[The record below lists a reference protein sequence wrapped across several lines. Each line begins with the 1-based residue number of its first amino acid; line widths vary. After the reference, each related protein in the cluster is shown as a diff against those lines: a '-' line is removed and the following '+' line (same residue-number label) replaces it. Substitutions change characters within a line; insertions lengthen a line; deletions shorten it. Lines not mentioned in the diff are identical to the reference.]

1 MVKAK
6 YTRNQNSCIYVICTI
21 FFTGNIR
28 GKYRFINA
36 DGNTIEVKY
45 SAGADTGF
53 VIENENEL
61 TRALTKATNDAAEG
75 QRQSKRRVR
84 VVKKLRH
91 ISNRNR
97 NFVPDNFTKKIS
109 NPGNNNNKHEVP
121 NQDASFSFKVET
133 EDSSREETSDKNGER
148 IGSYR

>member
-1 MVKAK
+1 M
-6 YTRNQNSCIYVICTI
+6 
-21 FFTGNIR
+21 
-28 GKYRFINA
+28 
-36 DGNTIEVKY
+36 
-45 SAGADTGF
+45 
-53 VIENENEL
+53 

-97 NFVPDNFTKKIS
+97 NSVPDNFTKKIS
-109 NPGNNNNKHEVP
+109 NPGNDNNKHEVP

>member
-1 MVKAK
+1 M
-6 YTRNQNSCIYVICTI
+6 NII
-21 FFTGNIR
+21 FSTGNIR

-61 TRALTKATNDAAEG
+61 TQALTKATNDAAEG

-97 NFVPDNFTKKIS
+97 NFVRNDNFTKKIS
-109 NPGNNNNKHEVP
+109 NPGADGNNEHEVP
-121 NQDASFSFKVET
+121 NKDASFSFKVET
-133 EDSSREETSDKNGER
+133 KDSSREETSDKNGER